1 MIVEKYEEMNFEE
14 AMQKLGILSDKIER
28 GELSLD
34 EAMEIYQQALEL
46 VKICN
51 TRLTAAEQQVKLI
64 VEKEGGTTEI
74 TDFKPMDGDKNA

>member
-1 MIVEKYEEMNFEE
+1 MEKYEEMNFEE

-51 TRLTAAEQQVKLI
+51 TRLTAAEQQVKQI
-64 VEKEGGTTEI
+64 VEKEDGTVEFE
-74 TDFKPMDGDKNA
+74 DFPAEKLLE

>member
-1 MIVEKYEEMNFEE
+1 MEKYEEMNFEE
-14 AMQKLGILSDKIER
+14 AMQRLGILSDKIER

-74 TDFKPMDGDKNA
+74 TVFKPMDGDKNA